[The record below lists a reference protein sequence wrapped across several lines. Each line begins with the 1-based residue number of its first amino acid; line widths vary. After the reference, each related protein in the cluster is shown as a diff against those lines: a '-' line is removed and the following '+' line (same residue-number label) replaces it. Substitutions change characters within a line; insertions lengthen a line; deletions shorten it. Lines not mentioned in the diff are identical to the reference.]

1 MLAGFYRI
9 MKNLGYRKCLQL
21 YELLEIGYQIF
32 RSWVTHE
39 IKKSELSMSKV
50 YIIKKAEVANQIGAN
65 SCPKC
70 GGELITRMGEFG
82 DFKGC
87 NDYPKCSLQLLIRQ

>member
-1 MLAGFYRI
+1 

-32 RSWVTHE
+32 RSRVTHV
-39 IKKSELSMSKV
+39 KKVRTQHVEGIHK
-50 YIIKKAEVANQIGAN
+50 KKAEAVNQIGAN

-70 GGELITRMGEFG
+70 GGELITRKVNMEIL
-82 DFKGC
+82 KGVT
-87 NDYPKCSLQLLIRQ
+87 II